1 MDYYCLNRNNNQ
13 IAKET
18 QFHNSTTNLIN
29 DRDAYVEEVVLDDTN
44 EGDHEFID
52 DIKVKKK
59 RAAGQYQ
66 RHQRH
71 NETLQQIDDDSMRR
85 HEIDRG
91 SDIEYD
97 KHSILKRQIAEENV
111 NDDGAGSDVGGRIDN
126 RDQLYI
132 KDGNAEILRLVTRG
146 RNEENNDNIYV
157 NVPHPN
163 NPQYIMVDNGG
174 KEILMRRFIEEQT
187 NGKQIIREH
196 YQIIPGVH
204 QQHQLMPNE
213 VQQSNSLNV
222 NGLYTTKS
230 SQIGSA
236 IYADLNNTEHKRH
249 TDIQV
254 DTQMQN
260 ANSSQSLVQQELE
273 NSLKQQNALLRQ
285 ILLDK
290 EKMEEKYSQQET
302 AMETQSLPGH
312 SLAIATQTDCEA
324 GTQTE
329 PYNIKPKPRRARS
342 ENDDSMSEEDYEYVR
357 YSPPNSPNG
366 VYWIKRKRHKK
377 RSRNKTMGKS
387 GRRIVMVE
395 DIKRKIRTPIKEESE
410 DQPAQTPPKRH
421 VTETKTS
428 VMRQNKARGSS
439 NHSSTAKNSAGVLN
453 KEVLMEISDSLDDE
467 RASPVVEDR
476 RRHKSHHTKQIEYY
490 MESDD
495 ESDNDIVVR
504 RNTYSADSLDDYS
517 GSEDLDATPYRS
529 KSRISKQSSR
539 HASSNEDIHYRK
551 RDTYNRNRSESVIS
565 IPIMRPRLSR
575 RDNIEA
581 NKKSRRQT
589 ASEPPHR
596 SGKGPA
602 PKPPPPQ
609 IQNKKIPVR
618 RKAHSEADIGRKMSD
633 ESHEKSVP
641 KYMEWYYNKS
651 DSTATKVDK
660 KRSEKSGVSGGS
672 KKTIGA
678 TEKRIKARAPRA
690 MSEKHRDD
698 HIKLKPEPLPRTT
711 SNATISSNDGQRML
725 REDLQMNKQLEPKN
739 QTDTNHPLLQYS
751 EHRYEHDYDPAPDIP
766 VAPTKLPHYMYPETP
781 PQATNKQKGNKLHAK
796 LNMPKPSPIREN
808 EVKDFKVIIPI
819 KSHSTNIS
827 VTTKQ
832 LNVAT
837 LEDDHDSGIAMNSL
851 LHNIGRRNPIADK
864 KSVFTIA
871 YDDVKVKRIP
881 SESDSPQFS

>member
-1 MDYYCLNRNNNQ
+1 MLVHRNNNQ

-29 DRDAYVEEVVLDDTN
+29 DRDAYVEEVLLDDTN
-44 EGDHEFID
+44 EDDHNFID

-59 RAAGQYQ
+59 RAADQCQ
-66 RHQRH
+66 RNQQP
-71 NETLQQIDDDSMRR
+71 NENLQQIDDDSMRR
-85 HEIDRG
+85 HEID
-91 SDIEYD
+91 IEYD
-97 KHSILKRQIAEENV
+97 KRSILKRQLAEDTV
-111 NDDGAGSDVGGRIDN
+111 NDAGSDGGGRIDN

-132 KDGNAEILRLVTRG
+132 KDGNAEILRLITRG
-146 RNEENNDNIYV
+146 RNEDNNENIYV

-163 NPQYIMVDNGG
+163 GPQYIMVDNGG

-187 NGKQIIREH
+187 NGKQTIREH
-196 YQIIPGVH
+196 YQIIPGYSG
-204 QQHQLMPNE
+204 QNHQLLPNE
-213 VQQSNSLNV
+213 VQQSMNV
-222 NGLYTTKS
+222 NGIYTTKS

-249 TDIQV
+249 DLQV
-254 DTQMQN
+254 ETQMQN
-260 ANSSQSLVQQELE
+260 ATSNQSLVQQELE

-285 ILLDK
+285 ILMEK
-290 EKMEEKYSQQET
+290 EKMAEKYSQQET

-366 VYWIKRKRHKK
+366 VYWIKRRRHKK
-377 RSRNKTMGKS
+377 RTRNTSLGKPR
-387 GRRIVMVE
+387 RRIVMVE

-410 DQPAQTPPKRH
+410 DQPAQTPPRRH
-421 VTETKTS
+421 VTETKKS
-428 VMRQNKARGSS
+428 VMRRKNTKAATE
-439 NHSSTAKNSAGVLN
+439 HSKNSAGGLK

-467 RASPVVEDR
+467 RASPVVEER

-517 GSEDLDATPYRS
+517 GSEDPGATPYRS
-529 KSRISKQSSR
+529 KSRISG
-539 HASSNEDIHYRK
+539 SSNEDIHYRK
-551 RDTYNRNRSESVIS
+551 RDNYHRNRSESVIS

-575 RDNIEA
+575 KDNIEA
-581 NKKSRRQT
+581 EKKSRRQT

-602 PKPPPPQ
+602 PRPPPLPQ
-609 IQNKKIPVR
+609 SKKVPVR

-633 ESHEKSVP
+633 DIHEKSVP
-641 KYMEWYYNKS
+641 KYMEWYYNKNIS
-651 DSTATKVDK
+651 NVSEVER
-660 KRSEKSGVSGGS
+660 KRAEKPSAGS

-678 TEKRIKARAPRA
+678 TEKRIKAKAPRA
-690 MSEKHRDD
+690 DKHREE
-698 HIKLKPEPLPRTT
+698 HNKPKPEPLPRTT
-711 SNATISSNDGQRML
+711 SNATSSSNDGQRML
-725 REDLQMNKQLEPKN
+725 REDMQMNKQLAPKI

-781 PQATNKQKGNKLHAK
+781 PLSTNKQKGNKLHPK
-796 LNMPKPSPIREN
+796 QTMPKPSPIREH

-819 KSHSTNIS
+819 KSNDPLHSTK
-827 VTTKQ
+827 TGGATKQ

-871 YDDVKVKRIP
+871 YDDVKVKKIP

>member
-1 MDYYCLNRNNNQ
+1 MALD
-13 IAKET
+13 EDD
-18 QFHNSTTNLIN
+18 HN
-29 DRDAYVEEVVLDDTN
+29 
-44 EGDHEFID
+44 FID
-52 DIKVKKK
+52 DVKVKKK

-66 RHQRH
+66 HHQHH
-71 NETLQQIDDDSMRR
+71 NENLQQIDDDSMRR

-97 KHSILKRQIAEENV
+97 KRSILKRQLAEENV
-111 NDDGAGSDVGGRIDN
+111 HDDGAGSDGGGRIDN

-132 KDGNAEILRLVTRG
+132 KDGNAEILRLITRG
-146 RNEENNDNIYV
+146 RNEDNNDNIYV
-157 NVPHPN
+157 NVPHPI
-163 NPQYIMVDNGG
+163 PQYIMVENGG

-204 QQHQLMPNE
+204 QQNHQLMPNE
-213 VQQSNSLNV
+213 VQQSHSMNV

-236 IYADLNNTEHKRH
+236 IYADLNNTEHKTH
-249 TDIQV
+249 DLQL
-254 DTQMQN
+254 DSQMQN
-260 ANSSQSLVQQELE
+260 ATSSQSLVQQELE

-285 ILLDK
+285 ILLEK
-290 EKMEEKYSQQET
+290 EKMDEKYSQQET

-377 RSRNKTMGKS
+377 RTRNKVSVKPR
-387 GRRIVMVE
+387 RRIVMVE
-395 DIKRKIRTPIKEESE
+395 EIKRKIRTPIKEESE

-421 VTETKTS
+421 VAETKTS
-428 VMRQNKARGSS
+428 VMRRNKTKTLSQQSS
-439 NHSSTAKNSAGVLN
+439 AAKNSAGVLK

-467 RASPVVEDR
+467 RASPVVEER
-476 RRHKSHHTKQIEYY
+476 RRHNSHHTKQIEYY

-517 GSEDLDATPYRS
+517 GSEDLNATPYRS

-539 HASSNEDIHYRK
+539 HGSSNEDIHYRK
-551 RDTYNRNRSESVIS
+551 RDNYNRNRSESVIS

-575 RDNIEA
+575 KDNIEA
-581 NKKSRRQT
+581 EKKSRRQT

-602 PKPPPPQ
+602 PKPPPPH
-609 IQNKKIPVR
+609 IQNKKVPVR

-633 ESHEKSVP
+633 ESQEKSVP
-641 KYMEWYYNKS
+641 KYMEWYYKNNS
-651 DSTATKVDK
+651 NASEADRR
-660 KRSEKSGVSGGS
+660 RSEKSSVAGAS

-678 TEKRIKARAPRA
+678 TEKRIKAKAPRA
-690 MSEKHRDD
+690 LSDKHREE

-711 SNATISSNDGQRML
+711 SNATSSSNDGQRML
-725 REDLQMNKQLEPKN
+725 REDMQMNKQLAPKI

-781 PQATNKQKGNKLHAK
+781 PQATNKQKGNKLHPK
-796 LNMPKPSPIREN
+796 QNKPKPSPIREH

-819 KSHSTNIS
+819 KSNDTTHSTKT
-827 VTTKQ
+827 TTKQ